1 MGHDSLALLKEGYV
15 LPLTIYEVGNALWK
29 EATLLTRISVEE
41 ALLMLRQVKDIVN
54 KFMSTVDLKD
64 ADLALKLAH

>member
-54 KFMSTVDLKD
+54 KFMNTVDLKD